1 MVCINICRKIAMGG
15 VMRCLDVL
23 ASYMILKRVSPVSH
37 SVGNCVKRAVVIT
50 SSVILFKTPV
60 TPLNAFGTTMAL
72 IGVLVYSL
80 VVVGCKQ
87 NKFGPDS
94 PLCRPV
100 YEELDLVEGA
110 GI

>member
-1 MVCINICRKIAMGG
+1 
-15 VMRCLDVL
+15 MRCIDVL
-23 ASYMILKRVSPVSH
+23 SSYMILKRVSPVSH

-50 SSVILFKTPV
+50 SSLIFFKTAV
-60 TPLNAFGTTMAL
+60 SPLNAIGTSLAL
-72 IGVLVYSL
+72 LGVLVYSL

-100 YEELDLVEGA
+100 YEEMDLVEGA

>member
-1 MVCINICRKIAMGG
+1 V
-15 VMRCLDVL
+15 DVL
-23 ASYMILKRVSPVSH
+23 TSYMILKQVSPVTH
-37 SVGNCVKRAVVIT
+37 SVGNCVKRAIVIT
-50 SSVILFKTPV
+50 SSVILFRTAISPV
-60 TPLNAFGTTMAL
+60 NIFGTSMAL
-72 IGVLVYSL
+72 MGVLVYSL